1 MTWGAIPRARAER
14 WRGVALERVAEMV
27 ADDLD
32 TTDRRIYQMQSDI
45 DRELEGFKKD
55 VQSVKRMLL
64 SILVSTTIAAL
75 LLAANLTV
83 GVGR

>member
-1 MTWGAIPRARAER
+1 
-14 WRGVALERVAEMV
+14 MV

-32 TTDRRIYQMQSDI
+32 TVDRLVFQMQADI
-45 DRELEGFKKD
+45 DREIEGFKKD
-55 VQSVKRMLL
+55 IASVKRMLV
-64 SILVSTTIAAL
+64 SILVSTTVAAL